1 MHRVLLFDIDGTLL
15 STGGAGQ
22 KAMELALTAAFG
34 IENPN
39 EDIPF
44 AGRTDHAITTELF
57 RKHGVADEPAM
68 RERFTAHYFEHLP
81 VTLKGNTGRVLPGV
95 QNLLMD
101 LSSRAHV
108 KLGLLTG
115 TFREGARLKLSH
127 FAIDHHFRFG
137 GYGDHHPDRDDV
149 ARLALASAVEHLG
162 SDVPAG
168 DTWVIGDTPNDV
180 KCARAIGA
188 RVLAVATGV
197 YKSAELAACEPDVLL
212 EDLSDLRAT
221 LEALGV

>member
-34 IENPN
+34 VENPN

-68 RERFTAHYFEHLP
+68 RERFTTRYFEQLP
-81 VTLKGNTGRVLPGV
+81 LTLKAQTGRVLPGV
-95 QNLLMD
+95 ELL
-101 LSSRAHV
+101 LTSLGERSEVR
-108 KLGLLTG
+108 LGLLTG
-115 TFREGARLKLSH
+115 NFREGARLKLSH
-127 FAIDHHFRFG
+127 FALDHYFRFG

-149 ARLALASAVEHLG
+149 ARLALVSAAEHLG
-162 SDVPAG
+162 SAVPAG

-197 YKSAELAACEPDVLL
+197 YKAEELRACRPDVLL
-212 EDLSDLRAT
+212 EDFSDLEET